1 MTHRTSIVCLTLLAA
16 LSLAI
21 PASAADAPLPRHPA
35 PSPDGSEI
43 AFSWQGDLWLVP
55 SSGGTARRITANP
68 ADERHPVWSRDG
80 RLIAFASDRHGNP
93 DIFVMPVDG
102 SAPPTRL
109 TFASVTDTP
118 VDFTGDGDAVLFVS
132 NRAMGIRWMPQLWR
146 VPLTG
151 GTPAMV
157 GDAFAEQAAVAPDG
171 ESMILVR
178 GATKWTRRGYRGS
191 ADRDLWLARD
201 GSYTLLTEFDGD
213 DDNPSWIDEH
223 TVVFLSSRD
232 GRKNVFRLDLASGE
246 TTALT
251 RHTGSAVRF
260 PRAAADGSII
270 AYEFEDGLWTVRPDG
285 DAPTRLTIDVPV
297 DQLRNLT
304 ERRIESDGASD
315 LAVNPDGTLA
325 AFVIHGDVYVTD
337 IVSKDDLEIASPP
350 TVRVTDTP
358 EREQEPRWSPDGDR
372 LIVTTA
378 RDGNLDL
385 YTLRPAD
392 EDLGWTDNFEF
403 TATPVVTGPANE
415 SDARFSPDG
424 DKIAFVRGRG
434 DLVVAGADGTGEV
447 VLHRH
452 FYPPTYSWSPDGRWI
467 AFSSEDQHANSE
479 IYIVPAS
486 GGEPYNVSRHPDFDE
501 TPVWSPDGR
510 RLVWASH
517 RHDGDFDVWAVW
529 LTEAD
534 DQRTPAGWLKVWNDE
549 DEPKEEESGAEA
561 DTTEGDDDEPDE
573 PELPEVSIDF
583 DRLWQRP
590 VKLTSLSGDE
600 FPVAVGPDGKRI
612 FFVGDEEDETDL
624 YSIRF
629 DGDDLERLT
638 EAGTSPDFVELIGDD
653 TLFYLDSS
661 GTIARISTDGSAGDP
676 VPFAARVSIDR
687 RVERGVVFDE
697 AWAALDEFFYDP
709 DFHGVDWPAAHDRYR
724 PWAVAASSDADF
736 ADVVNLML
744 GELNASH
751 MGYYPSGRRPPSQG
765 ESTGWIGAVF
775 DPSAGG
781 PGLLVS
787 EVLPDSPAAAVEV
800 GLVAGERLTVVNGRE
815 VTDRTNIYDLFV
827 DTIDQ
832 RVPATVLGAD
842 GANRNVVLRPVDFG
856 EQRELRYQEWVRQ
869 RRALVDDWSDERLGY
884 LHIQGMNIPSFEEFE
899 RDLYAAAHGKEGLII
914 DVRSNGGGWTTD
926 YLMTVLMVRRH
937 AYTLP
942 RGGNPEVKSYPTSER
957 LPVAAFTKP
966 AAALCNEDSYSNAE
980 IFSWAFQTLDR
991 GPLVGSPTFGAVIST
1006 GGTQLLNGAWVRL
1019 PGRGWYVADS
1029 GINMEHHGAQPDVVV
1044 WQPPAEDASATEDTQ
1059 LLTAVEVRLDGIEND
1074 PRYNAW

>member
-1 MTHRTSIVCLTLLAA
+1 MIVRSLLVFVTLL
-16 LSLAI
+16 SLVI
-21 PASAADAPLPRHPA
+21 PAAAAEAPLPRHPA
-35 PSPDGSEI
+35 PSPDGSQI

-55 SSGGTARRITANP
+55 STGGTARRITANP

-80 RLIAFASDRHGNP
+80 RFIAFESDRHGSP
-93 DIFVMPVDG
+93 DVFVMPTDG
-102 SAPPTRL
+102 SASPTRL
-109 TFASVTDTP
+109 TFASVDDTP
-118 VDFTGDGDAVLFVS
+118 VDFTADGAAVLFTS

-151 GTPAMV
+151 GTPDMV
-157 GDAFAEQAAVAPDG
+157 GGAFAEQAAVSPDG
-171 ESMILVR
+171 DSMILVR

-201 GSYTLLTEFDGD
+201 GNYTLLTDFDGD
-213 DDNPSWIDEH
+213 DDNPSWLDGH
-223 TVVFLSSRD
+223 NLAFLSSRD
-232 GRKNVFRLDLASGE
+232 GRKNVFRFDLVTGE
-246 TTALT
+246 ATALT
-251 RHTGSAVRF
+251 HHTGSAVRF

-285 DAPTRLTIDVPV
+285 GAPSRVAIDVPV
-297 DQLRNLT
+297 DQLRNAIA
-304 ERRIESDGASD
+304 RRIESNGASD

-337 IVSKDDLEIASPP
+337 IVAKNDLEIASPP

-378 RDGNLDL
+378 RNGNLDL
-385 YTLRPAD
+385 ESLQPAD
-392 EDLGWTDNFEF
+392 DTLGWTDNFEF
-403 TATPVVTGPANE
+403 TATPIVTGSENE
-415 SDARFSPDG
+415 RDARFSPDG
-424 DKIAFVRGRG
+424 GSLAFVRGRG
-434 DLVVAGADGTGEV
+434 DLVVAKADGTAEV

-452 FYPPTYSWSPDGRWI
+452 FYAPTYSWSPDGRWI
-467 AFSSEDQHANSE
+467 AFSSEDQNANSE
-479 IYIVPAS
+479 IYIVS
-486 GGEPYNVSRHPDFDE
+486 VDGGEPYNVSRHPDFDE
-501 TPVWSPDGR
+501 APVWSPDGR

-534 DQRTPAGWLKVWNDE
+534 DQRTPAGWLKVWND
-549 DEPKEEESGAEA
+549 DGEPKSGDEEA
-561 DTTEGDDDEPDE
+561 DSTPHEADDEQE
-573 PELPEVSIDF
+573 PELPVVSIDF

-600 FPVAVGPDGKRI
+600 YPVAVGPDGKRI

-638 EAGTSPDFVELIGDD
+638 EDGTEPDVVELIGDD
-653 TLFYLDSS
+653 TLFFLDGS
-661 GTIARISTDGSAGDP
+661 GAIARIGTDGSAGDP
-676 VPFAARVSIDR
+676 VPFAARVEIDR
-687 RVERGVVFDE
+687 RVERGVVVDE
-697 AWAALDEFFYDP
+697 AWAALDEYFYDA
-709 DFHGVDWPAAHDRYR
+709 DFHGVDWPAVHDRYR
-724 PWAVAASSDADF
+724 PWAVSASTDADF

-744 GELNASH
+744 GELDASH
-751 MGYYPSGRRPPSQG
+751 MGYYPRGRRPPAQG
-765 ESTGWIGAVF
+765 ERTGWIGAVF
-775 DPSAGG
+775 DPTAGG

-800 GLVAGERLTVVNGRE
+800 GIEPGDRLTAVNGRE
-815 VTDRTNIYDLFV
+815 VTERTNIYDLFV

-832 RVPATVLGAD
+832 RVPVAVLGAE
-842 GANRNVVLRPVDFG
+842 GGTRNVVLHPVDFG
-856 EQRELRYQEWVRQ
+856 EQRQLRYQEWVRQ
-869 RRALVDDWSDERLGY
+869 RRALVDDWSDGRLGY

-899 RDLYAAAHGKEGLII
+899 RDLYAAAHGKDGLII

-926 YLMTVLMVRRH
+926 YLMTVLMVQRH

-942 RGGNPEVKSYPTSER
+942 RGGDPTVKSYPTSER
-957 LPVAAFTKP
+957 LPVAAFTRP

-1006 GGTQLLNGAWVRL
+1006 GGTQLLDGGWVRL
-1019 PGRGWYVADS
+1019 PGRGWFVADS
-1029 GINMEHHGAQPDVVV
+1029 GINMERHGAQPDVVV
-1044 WQPPAEDASATEDTQ
+1044 WQPPAEDASATADTQ
-1059 LLTAVEVRLDGIEND
+1059 LATAVEVRLDGIEND
-1074 PRYNAW
+1074 PRYGAW